1 MSKKKVSKA
10 NCAITHIVGQHQSS
24 SLDDK
29 LMGLLVSD
37 NGGCQTRGT
46 AGFAAGVH
54 SSGTE
59 FLDVPEKTNHRV
71 YTANITSNQKGA
83 AMGIKTTASLTHL
96 RNWLLAVLG
105 SPTMQTLISPLS
117 EVLSMVVLGTPPN
130 SISRTPR
137 FTSSF
142 PVRDL
147 KTVFTRLTNKGDK
160 AEGIFQRGVMYQ
172 PWIVGKRLVH
182 RLW

>member
-1 MSKKKVSKA
+1 
-10 NCAITHIVGQHQSS
+10 
-24 SLDDK
+24 
-29 LMGLLVSD
+29 
-37 NGGCQTRGT
+37 
-46 AGFAAGVH
+46 
-54 SSGTE
+54 
-59 FLDVPEKTNHRV
+59 
-71 YTANITSNQKGA
+71 
-83 AMGIKTTASLTHL
+83 MGIKTTASLTHL

-147 KTVFTRLTNKGDK
+147 KTVFDELDK
-160 AEGIFQRGVMYQ
+160 QR
-172 PWIVGKRLVH
+172 
-182 RLW
+182 

>member
-1 MSKKKVSKA
+1 MVFFFLLHYAFFFCLVRPILRRYLLSRKYGTSYSFNAHFSKRVFIHFYCPCVSYFSYILNILNFIYVHVSKKKVSKA

-71 YTANITSNQKGA
+71 YTAIDV
-83 AMGIKTTASLTHL
+83 ILHLTK
-96 RNWLLAVLG
+96 RGRQWG
-105 SPTMQTLISPLS
+105 S
-117 EVLSMVVLGTPPN
+117 
-130 SISRTPR
+130 
-137 FTSSF
+137 
-142 PVRDL
+142 
-147 KTVFTRLTNKGDK
+147 K
-160 AEGIFQRGVMYQ
+160 QRRV
-172 PWIVGKRLVH
+172 
-182 RLW
+182 